1 MARPSRGSP
10 RACGPSGSPA
20 SSEVQVSTLDRYI
33 LRITL
38 APLAGAL
45 GVTLVALL
53 LERVLRL
60 LDLLSESSG
69 RFGFVVQLAA
79 NLVPHYLGLT
89 LPAGFFIA
97 LFIVVTRLNEG
108 SEIDALLAS
117 GVSLSRIVAPYMALA
132 GVLMAISLVLFGFLQ
147 PYSRYAYRAVMHAA
161 ESAGWSG
168 TAEAQTFFAPD
179 KNLTITA
186 DRVDPTG
193 EQLNRV
199 FIRRILPDGREEITT
214 AGMGRLTLHPT
225 GAEVRLELQNG
236 QQFSTAASGAARVL
250 SFTQFALDL
259 PVSGAEKLLRGRGSD
274 ARELTLGE
282 LVTQAG
288 KPASLIP
295 RGELLGEL
303 YARLARS
310 FALLLLPLLALPLGL
325 SAKRGGRA
333 PGIIIAALLLLA
345 FQHMIGLG
353 QSLASSGR
361 ANPATA
367 VGLPFVIF
375 AILCIGTFFTSRKR
389 PGETPIGLF
398 AERVGDFIRSLLR
411 LRRGTAAEATT

>member
-1 MARPSRGSP
+1 M
-10 RACGPSGSPA
+10 
-20 SSEVQVSTLDRYI
+20 QVSTLDRYI
-33 LRITL
+33 LKMTL

-97 LFIVVTRLNEG
+97 LFVVVTRLNEG

-117 GVSLSRIVAPYMALA
+117 GVSLTRIVAPYMALA
-132 GVLMAISLVLFGFLQ
+132 AVLTAVSLILFGFLQ

-161 ESAGWSG
+161 ETAGWSG
-168 TAEAQTFFAPD
+168 TAEAQTFFTPD

-186 DRVDPTG
+186 DAVDPSG
-193 EQLNRV
+193 ERLDRV
-199 FIRRILPDGREEITT
+199 FIRRVLPDGREELTT
-214 AGMGRLTLHPT
+214 AGMGQLTLHPT
-225 GAEVRLELQNG
+225 GALVRLELQNG
-236 QQFSTAASGAARVL
+236 QQFTTSASGAPRVL
-250 SFTQFALDL
+250 SFRRFGLDL
-259 PVSGAEKLLRGRGSD
+259 PVSSAQKLLRDRGAD

-282 LVTQAG
+282 LIRRAVG
-288 KPASLIP
+288 PRSMIP
-295 RGELLGEL
+295 RSQLLAEL

-310 FALLLLPLLALPLGL
+310 FSLPLLPLLALPLGL

-333 PGIIIAALLLLA
+333 PGIVIAALLLLA
-345 FQHMIGLG
+345 FQHMLQLGL
-353 QSLASSGR
+353 SLANSGR
-361 ANPATA
+361 AAPGPAIGIPFA
-367 VGLPFVIF
+367 VF
-375 AILCIGTFFTSRKR
+375 AAICIGTFVTSRKR

-398 AERVGDFIRSLLR
+398 AERVGDLFRSLIR
-411 LRRGTAAEATT
+411 VRRGAAAEAAT

>member
-10 RACGPSGSPA
+10 RACGPSGPPA

-259 PVSGAEKLLRGRGSD
+259 PVSGAQKLLRGRGSD
-274 ARELTLGE
+274 ARELT
-282 LVTQAG
+282 
-288 KPASLIP
+288 
-295 RGELLGEL
+295 LGEL

-367 VGLPFVIF
+367 VP
-375 AILCIGTFFTSRKR
+375 
-389 PGETPIGLF
+389 
-398 AERVGDFIRSLLR
+398 
-411 LRRGTAAEATT
+411 